1 MKIISLSAVLATF
14 LFSAALSASPV
25 NINTASASDI
35 AKSLSGIGMSKA
47 QQVVKYR
54 QKNGNFKN
62 AADIVLVKGIGSSTY
77 EKNKADILIK

>member
-1 MKIISLSAVLATF
+1 MKLISQSAVLATF
-14 LFSAALSASPV
+14 LFSATLNASPV

-54 QKNGNFKN
+54 QKNGNFQN